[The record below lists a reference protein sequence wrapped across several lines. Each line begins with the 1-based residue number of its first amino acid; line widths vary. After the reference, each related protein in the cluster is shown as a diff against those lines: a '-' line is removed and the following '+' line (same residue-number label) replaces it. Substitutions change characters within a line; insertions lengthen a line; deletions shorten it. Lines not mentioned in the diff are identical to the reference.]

1 MSALCSLWAPSA
13 RHRSRRA
20 GARGERGLVVL
31 EWLLI
36 VGAVAGLAAVSALA
50 VRGVLD
56 DSTDHPARPDVLIV
70 DAEIAAA
77 AVAGEATELM
87 EDNPSGYS
95 ALNSAFSDRCT
106 NIAIQYSSVIAGTPV
121 WTPPQPGTP
130 VKPAKCALARQ

>member
-13 RHRSRRA
+13 RHHSRRA

-56 DSTDHPARPDVLIV
+56 DSTDHPARPDILIV

-77 AVAGEATELM
+77 AVAGEATEVM

-95 ALNSAFSDRCT
+95 DLLNSAFSDRCD
-106 NIAIQYSSVIAGTPV
+106 NIASQYSSVIAGTS
-121 WTPPQPGTP
+121 WTTPQPGAP